1 MRSLAVM
8 VSNGPLCSQGL
19 RAVACASTY
28 AWPLPGRWRICWM
41 PSVAR
46 IQTQTVAVKG
56 PRSWKKVQL
65 IRGARAARGDKALKY
80 PEKFNE
86 EFLGVLV

>member
-19 RAVACASTY
+19 RAAAFASKY
-28 AWPLPGRWRICWM
+28 YYRILRSYQFECGDCEKNPLSQLLGRWRICWM

-46 IQTQTVAVKG
+46 FQTQTVAVKG
-56 PRSWKKVQL
+56 PRSWKKEQL
-65 IRGARAARGDKALKY
+65 IRGAATK
-80 PEKFNE
+80 P
-86 EFLGVLV
+86 